1 MIERKNPSLLIF
13 MMNLHCID
21 LGLVEYAQAL
31 SWQEELVRQRCQG
44 ESEDTLL
51 LLEHPPVFTLGR
63 GGDERHLLNPR
74 QVPVHRVGRGGDVT
88 FHGPGQLVGY
98 PILDLTCRGR
108 DVHVYLRSLEAVLIA
123 VLAEYGLRAQRK
135 DGITGVWV
143 GEKKIASIGVGV
155 RRWVTYHG
163 FALNVD
169 PDLSYFA
176 DIVPCGLPGVRMT
189 SMAQQLAR
197 PVALAA
203 VKAAVAQ
210 TFADYF
216 VYAEMLWQ
224 KNLLTPNP
232 ELPTLDSQFSTPGPA
247 SR

>member
-1 MIERKNPSLLIF
+1 
-13 MMNLHCID
+13 MMNLLCID
-21 LGLVEYAQAL
+21 LGLVEYSQAL
-31 SWQEELVRQRCQG
+31 SWQDELLKRRGQG
-44 ESEDTLL
+44 KGEDTLL

-98 PILDLTCRGR
+98 PILDLTRHGR
-108 DVHVYLRSLEAVLIA
+108 DVHAYLRSLEAVLIA

-135 DGITGVWV
+135 DGLTGVWV

-169 PDLSYFA
+169 PELSYFA
-176 DIVPCGLPGVRMT
+176 DIVPCGLTGVRMT
-189 SMAQQLAR
+189 SMAQLLKR
-197 PVALAA
+197 PIALAE
-203 VKAAVAQ
+203 VKAAVAK
-210 TFADYF
+210 TFADHF
-216 VYAEMLWQ
+216 AYAEMLWQ
-224 KNLLTPNP
+224 KNLLTPNS
-232 ELPTLDSQFSTPGPA
+232 EFQTLDS
-247 SR
+247 RL